1 MLCIPAAGGEF
12 EAAISKD
19 GQARE
24 HALLAY
30 TLGVKQIIIAVNKM
44 DTIAWSEA
52 RYNEIK
58 KEVSTFL
65 EKTGYKLDNPKNPI
79 YFIPISGF
87 HGQNMLEL
95 ATAEMP
101 WYKGPTLIE
110 ALDQMREP
118 KRPLELPL
126 RLPLQDVYKIG
137 GASSGG
143 QDEPAP
149 ASEFPPPPPLPPR
162 LHSRHWHGTR
172 GPRRDGHPQAR
183 HDCHLRPPHGVD

>member
-12 EAAISKD
+12 EAAISKE

-30 TLGVKQIIIAVNKM
+30 TLGVKQIIIAINKM

-58 KEVSTFL
+58 KEVGAFL
-65 EKTGYKLDNPKNPI
+65 EKTGYKLDNPKNPV

-137 GASSGG
+137 GA
-143 QDEPAP
+143 
-149 ASEFPPPPPLPPR
+149 
-162 LHSRHWHGTR
+162 
-172 GPRRDGHPQAR
+172 
-183 HDCHLRPPHGVD
+183 